1 MSWTSTERYLIRP
14 AAGGLALVQELLNT
28 RAIPPYGEDVLAGEE
43 TGGRWLRD
51 VTASWAEAHGW
62 PGPSGEPRP
71 EDLDRVR
78 ALRERLAALVTGEA
92 EPVRAPTDVSL
103 RPGLDEAG
111 RVALVP
117 VGSPGEWL
125 EASVWAQV
133 LLAQTDGT
141 WRRLKLCREPGC
153 RSAFYDRSR
162 NNSGVWHDVRRCG
175 NAANLRASRAR
186 RKQRTVG
193 ALNGEATAGE

>member
-1 MSWTSTERYLIRP
+1 MSWTSTERYRIRP
-14 AAGGLALVQELLNT
+14 APGGLALVQELLNT
-28 RAIPPYGEDVLAGEE
+28 RAIPPYGGDVLADGD
-43 TGGRWLRD
+43 GGDRWLRD
-51 VTASWAEAHGW
+51 VTAAWAEEQGW
-62 PGPSGEPRP
+62 PGPAGEPRAG
-71 EDLDRVR
+71 DLERVR

-103 RPGLDEAG
+103 RPGLDEEG

-117 VGSPGEWL
+117 VGGPGEWL
-125 EASVWAQV
+125 EAAVWAQV
-133 LLAQTDGT
+133 LLAQADGT
-141 WRRLKLCREPGC
+141 WQRLKLCREPAC

-186 RKQRTVG
+186 RKQQ
-193 ALNGEATAGE
+193 AAEAPAGE

>member
-1 MSWTSTERYLIRP
+1 MSWTSTERYRIRP
-14 AAGGLALVQELLNT
+14 APGGLALVQELLNT
-28 RAIPPYGEDVLAGEE
+28 RAIAPYGEDVLADGDS
-43 TGGRWLRD
+43 GDRWLRD
-51 VTASWAEAHGW
+51 VTAAWAEEQGW
-62 PGPSGEPRP
+62 PGPAGEPRAG
-71 EDLDRVR
+71 DLERVR

-103 RPGLDEAG
+103 RPGLDEEG

-117 VGSPGEWL
+117 VGDPGEWL
-125 EASVWAQV
+125 EAAVWAQV
-133 LLAQTDGT
+133 LLAQADGT
-141 WRRLKLCREPGC
+141 WQRLKLCREPAC

-186 RKQRTVG
+186 RKQQ
-193 ALNGEATAGE
+193 AAEAPAGE

>member
-1 MSWTSTERYLIRP
+1 MSWTSTERYRIRP
-14 AAGGLALVQELLNT
+14 APGGLALVQELLNT
-28 RAIPPYGEDVLAGEE
+28 RAIPPYGGDVLGDGES
-43 TGGRWLRD
+43 GGRWLRD
-51 VTASWAEAHGW
+51 VTAAWAGEQDW
-62 PGPSGEPRP
+62 PGPSGEPRTG
-71 EDLDRVR
+71 DLERVR

-92 EPVRAPTDVSL
+92 EPVRTPSDVSL
-103 RPGLDEAG
+103 RPGLDEEG

-125 EASVWAQV
+125 EAAVWAQV

-141 WRRLKLCREPGC
+141 WQRLKLCREPAC

-186 RKQRTVG
+186 RKQRAAEVP
-193 ALNGEATAGE
+193 AGE

>member
-1 MSWTSTERYLIRP
+1 MSWTSTERYRIRP
-14 AAGGLALVQELLNT
+14 APGGLALVQELLNT
-28 RAIPPYGEDVLAGEE
+28 RAIAPYGEDVLADGDS
-43 TGGRWLRD
+43 GDRWLRD
-51 VTASWAEAHGW
+51 VTAAWAEEQGW
-62 PGPSGEPRP
+62 PGAAGEPRAG
-71 EDLDRVR
+71 DLERVR

-103 RPGLDEAG
+103 RPGLDEEG

-117 VGSPGEWL
+117 VGGPGEWL
-125 EASVWAQV
+125 EAAVWAQV
-133 LLAQTDGT
+133 LFAQADGT
-141 WRRLKLCREPGC
+141 WQRLKLCREPAC

-186 RKQRTVG
+186 RKQQ
-193 ALNGEATAGE
+193 AAEAPAGE

>member
-1 MSWTSTERYLIRP
+1 MSWTSTERYFIRP
-14 AAGGLALVQELLNT
+14 APGGLVLVQELLNT
-28 RAIPPYGEDVLAGEE
+28 RAIPPHGEDVLADEE
-43 TGGRWLRD
+43 SGGRWLRD
-51 VTASWAEAHGW
+51 VTAAWAGAQGR
-62 PGPSGEPRP
+62 PGPSGEPHAG
-71 EDLDRVR
+71 DLERVR

-92 EPVRAPTDVSL
+92 EPARAPTDVSL
-103 RPGLDEAG
+103 RPALDEAG

-141 WRRLKLCREPGC
+141 WQRLKLCREPGC

-186 RKQRTVG
+186 RRQRTAG
-193 ALNGEATAGE
+193 AAAGEARAGE

>member
-1 MSWTSTERYLIRP
+1 MKCRVTSSASTWLSPLRSASTTW
-14 AAGGLALVQELLNT
+14 AATSRG
-28 RAIPPYGEDVLAGEE
+28 
-43 TGGRWLRD
+43 
-51 VTASWAEAHGW
+51 S
-62 PGPSGEPRP
+62 
-71 EDLDRVR
+71 
-78 ALRERLAALVTGEA
+78 RERLAALVTGEA
-92 EPVRAPTDVSL
+92 QAVRAPTDVSL
-103 RPGLDEAG
+103 RPGLDEEG

-125 EASVWAQV
+125 EAAVWAQV

-141 WRRLKLCREPGC
+141 WQRLKLCREPAC

-186 RKQRTVG
+186 RKQR
-193 ALNGEATAGE
+193 AAGE

>member
-1 MSWTSTERYLIRP
+1 MSWASTERYRIRP
-14 AAGGLALVQELLNT
+14 APGGLALVQELLNT
-28 RAIPPYGEDVLAGEE
+28 RAIAPYGEDVLADRDSGD
-43 TGGRWLRD
+43 RWLRD
-51 VTASWAEAHGW
+51 VTAAWAEEQGW
-62 PGPSGEPRP
+62 PGPAGEPRAG
-71 EDLDRVR
+71 DLERVR

-103 RPGLDEAG
+103 RPGLDEEG

-117 VGSPGEWL
+117 VGGPGEWL
-125 EASVWAQV
+125 EAAVWAQV
-133 LLAQTDGT
+133 LLAQADGT
-141 WRRLKLCREPGC
+141 WQRLKLCREPAC

-186 RKQRTVG
+186 RKQQ
-193 ALNGEATAGE
+193 AAEAPAGE

>member
-1 MSWTSTERYLIRP
+1 MSWTSTERYFVRP
-14 AAGGLALVQELLNT
+14 APGGLALVQELLNT
-28 RAIPPYGEDVLAGEE
+28 RAIPPHGEDVLADEE
-43 TGGRWLRD
+43 GGGRWLRD
-51 VTASWAEAHGW
+51 VTAAWAETQGW

-71 EDLDRVR
+71 GDLKRVR

-92 EPVRAPTDVSL
+92 EPVRAPMDVSL

-141 WRRLKLCREPGC
+141 WQRLKLCREPGC

-186 RKQRTVG
+186 RKQRTAG
-193 ALNGEATAGE
+193 AAAGEAPAGE